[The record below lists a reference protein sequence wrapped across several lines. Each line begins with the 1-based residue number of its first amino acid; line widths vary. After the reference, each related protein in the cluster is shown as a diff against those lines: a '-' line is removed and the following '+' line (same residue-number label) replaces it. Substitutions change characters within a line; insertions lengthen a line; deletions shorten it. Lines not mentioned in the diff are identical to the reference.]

1 MYPEYKLLSRHKR
14 GGLYEEEH
22 FGVILEYSDNKIKK
36 IAGDEK
42 GYPFYHRS
50 CMKPLQFAAVS
61 EIIEAFNF
69 TDKEIAVCTA
79 SHSGEDFHIQTI
91 TNILN
96 KIGLSE
102 KFLLCPPLMPLDCNA
117 KNLIIKQNKNPRAI
131 HNNCSGKH
139 AAMLAYCILK
149 GFDTKNYN
157 DINHPLQKHVLNFCA
172 EICEKKL
179 TDCPITKDGCT
190 LPVIATPLENLAKGF
205 LKIYTNQN
213 YQKIAEAVL
222 KNPYY
227 AGGHGRLDSEIIAAS
242 NGTLAAKV
250 GAGNLCCVADVK
262 NQKAFVIKLSDPDNF
277 SRGLIL
283 VSFLKEMNYF
293 KNFAQSNLAKVF
305 ETKITDETGF
315 QVGNIE
321 IFLK

>member
-1 MYPEYKLLSRHKR
+1 MYPEYELLSRHKR

-22 FGVILEYSDNKIKK
+22 FGIILEYFDNEIIK
-36 IAGDEK
+36 IAGDGK
-42 GYPFYHRS
+42 AYPFYHRS

-61 EIIEAFNF
+61 EIIDAFNF

-102 KFLLCPPLMPLDCNA
+102 KDLLCPPLMPLDSNA
-117 KNLIIKQNKNPRAI
+117 KHILIKQNKNPRAI

-139 AAMLAYCILK
+139 AAMLAYCVLK
-149 GFDTKNYN
+149 GFDIKNYN
-157 DINHPLQKHVLNFCA
+157 NINHPLQKYVLNFCA

-179 TDCPITKDGCT
+179 TDCPVSKDGCT

-205 LKIYTNQN
+205 LKVYTHKK
-213 YQKIAEAVL
+213 YKKIAEAVL

-242 NGTLAAKV
+242 NGKLTAKV
-250 GAGNLCCVADVK
+250 GAGNLCCVVDVK
-262 NQKAFVIKLSDPDNF
+262 TKKSFVIKLSDPDNF

-283 VSFLKEMNYF
+283 STLLNKMNYF
-293 KNFAQSNLAKVF
+293 ENFEQSNLAKML

-315 QVGNIE
+315 QVGSIE
-321 IFLK
+321 IFPK